1 MATLTLRAKTTLAGA
16 LVAAVLS
23 LLAALTTYGLARRYM
38 LQQRSDI
45 SVTQVIAAS
54 RLASASLSTGGDGL
68 AALSAG
74 AQLLPGSR
82 AMLYRAGEW
91 FVSGV
96 AISQSDVPSS
106 LQARLERGVP
116 ARQRIQLRGEPVTLV
131 GFTLDASPA
140 TWFIGVLSMQELART
155 LFVLR
160 AALTLGVSLGVA
172 GGAVVGWRLSRR
184 VMEPLHSIG
193 ETAEAVS
200 KGDLDRRVEE
210 PNEPD
215 LRRIASAVNE
225 MTKSLSARIQRE
237 SRFGATVSHELKSP
251 LTVIKGA
258 AELIATTRDD
268 LPQRAQFGSDLL
280 ATQIAE
286 FEKILSN
293 LIEINR
299 YQSGTVRPQLEVLS
313 VGELTDALAARHQ
326 LDHRRI
332 EVVNENIVVDARRL
346 EQIFVNLKRNADL
359 YAGGVEVLRGT
370 RDGENY
376 VLHFDDRGVGVPPS
390 DRERIFEPFTRGD
403 HHSAVPGSG
412 LGLVITREH
421 ARVMGGDVTVGVS
434 PEGGARFTVRL
445 RIGDPTKAVD
455 WE

>member
-1 MATLTLRAKTTLAGA
+1 MATLTLRAKTTLVGA
-16 LVAAVLS
+16 LVAAALS
-23 LLAALTTYGLARRYM
+23 LLAALSTYGLARRYM
-38 LQQRSDI
+38 LQQRTDI
-45 SVTQVIAAS
+45 SITQVVAAS
-54 RLASASLSTGGDGL
+54 RLASASLATGSDAL
-68 AALSAG
+68 AALSSG
-74 AQLLPGSR
+74 ARLLPGSR

-96 AISQSDVPSS
+96 GISQRDVPGS
-106 LQARLERGVP
+106 LQARLEGGLS
-116 ARQRIQLRGEPVTLV
+116 ARQRTQLRGEPVVVV
-131 GFTLDASPA
+131 GFSLAESPT

-160 AALTLGVSLGVA
+160 VALALGVSLGVA

-193 ETAEAVS
+193 ETAEAIS
-200 KGDLDRRVEE
+200 KGELDRRVEE
-210 PNEPD
+210 PTEPD
-215 LRRIASAVNE
+215 LRRIASAFNE
-225 MTKSLSARIQRE
+225 MTKSMNARIQRE

-268 LPQRAQFGSDLL
+268 LPQRAQLGSDLL
-280 ATQIAE
+280 ASQISE
-286 FEKILSN
+286 FEKILGD

-299 YQSGTVRPQLEVLS
+299 YQSGTVQPQLEVLS
-313 VGELTDALAARHQ
+313 VGQLLDALAMRYQ
-326 LDHRRI
+326 LDHRRLEI
-332 EVVNENIVVDARRL
+332 IDAHIVVDTRRL
-346 EQIFVNLKRNADL
+346 EQVFANLKRNADL
-359 YAGGVEVLRGT
+359 YAGGVEAVRSDKHG
-370 RDGENY
+370 DNY
-376 VLHFDDRGVGVPPS
+376 LLHFDDGGIGVPIS
-390 DRERIFEPFTRGD
+390 ERERIFEPFTRGG

-421 ARVMGGDVTVGVS
+421 ARVMGGEVTVDTS

-445 RIGDPTKAVD
+445 KIGDPAMVSL